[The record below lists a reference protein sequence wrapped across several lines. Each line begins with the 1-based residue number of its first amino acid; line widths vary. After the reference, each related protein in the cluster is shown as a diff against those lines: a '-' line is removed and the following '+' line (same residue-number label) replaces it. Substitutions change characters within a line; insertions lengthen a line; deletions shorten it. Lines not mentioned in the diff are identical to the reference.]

1 LNEIFEIEDVIPVAF
16 QNTIEKILMGKSF
29 PFYLNTET
37 VNYVSDGDNS
47 DLYWDK
53 NTQDAPQFVH
63 VVIQDES
70 QKSEYWSVLRP
81 LLYFIISKANIEF
94 SVDRCKVNL
103 NHANSKFANNH
114 HYPPHK
120 DPAAPGSIA
129 AIYYVNDCD
138 GDTLLFK
145 EPKDNRIDGEYEIIK
160 RVSPKKGK
168 VLLFPA
174 NTVHCGTPPQTSEV
188 RCVVNFVLKVD
199 Q

>member
-63 VVIQDES
+63 MVVQNES
-70 QKSEYWSVLRP
+70 QISEYWSVLRP
-81 LLYFIISKANIEF
+81 LLYFIISKTNIEF
-94 SVDRCKVNL
+94 SVDRCKINL
-103 NHANSKFANNH
+103 NHANSKFANSS

-120 DPAAPGSIA
+120 DPAKPGDMV

-145 EPKDNRIDGEYEIIK
+145 EPKDNCTDGEYEIIK

-168 VLLFPA
+168 VVVFPA
-174 NTVHCGTPPQTSEV
+174 NTVHCGTPPQSSEV
-188 RCVVNFVLKVD
+188 RCVINFVLKVE